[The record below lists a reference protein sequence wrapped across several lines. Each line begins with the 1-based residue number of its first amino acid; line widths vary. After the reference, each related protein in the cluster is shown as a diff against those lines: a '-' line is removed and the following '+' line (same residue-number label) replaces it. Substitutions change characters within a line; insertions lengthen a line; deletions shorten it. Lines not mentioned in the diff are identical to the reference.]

1 MCIRDST
8 YYIQGRHEAQK
19 FIAGSQ
25 DGIYYLTVVNAS
37 NSPTISEFAG
47 DKYSQPVKELFP
59 QTNRDNPVSDPEE
72 TKSFAVPNLIG
83 KVVVNDVQKSITKE
97 TLTKFNRD
105 VDTGIAL
112 TNIVSS
118 TTGIAHTLHSSVD
131 HGLNKA
137 TLVSI
142 ANSGNG
148 YGIGSAVEETYYNA
162 SLVSI
167 GTSVTGV
174 NATAKVTVAPTGGVT
189 AIELMDGGSSFNVGN
204 TLAVVG
210 IATTTGYSQA
220 TVTVSKVYDNTG
232 DSIRVVGV

>member
-1 MCIRDST
+1 M
-8 YYIQGRHEAQK
+8 
-19 FIAGSQ
+19 
-25 DGIYYLTVVNAS
+25 
-37 NSPTISEFAG
+37 
-47 DKYSQPVKELFP
+47 
-59 QTNRDNPVSDPEE
+59 
-72 TKSFAVPNLIG
+72 IG

-112 TNIVSS
+112 SNIVSS
-118 TTGIAHTLHSSVD
+118 TTGIAHTLQSSVD

-142 ANSGNG
+142 ANSGAG

-162 SLVSI
+162 NLISI
-167 GTSVTGV
+167 GASVTGV

-232 DSIRVVGV
+232 DSIRVVGVSSATYAGYNSTYRITGVGTDTNITSESFTTSLIV